1 MLGKASKSLRI
12 PQTDSSARSF
22 IRSTGQ
28 GAECLT
34 CRVHKR
40 IAIVNRGEAAVR
52 LIHAVAEL
60 AEAIDDGEQKPVTI
74 ALHTAAE
81 QHAMFVRLADEA
93 VEIST
98 ADGANPYLD
107 YDAIVRGLNAARADA
122 AWVGWGF
129 VAEHPEFADRCAQ
142 EGVTFIGPSGDVM
155 RQLGDKIGAKRLAEA
170 NDVPVA
176 AWSNGPVADVAAAA
190 VHAEAIGYPLMIKA
204 TAGGGGRGIRM
215 VERAEELDDA
225 FERASGEAERS
236 FGDATVFMERVVRGA
251 RHVEVQIVADTHGN
265 AWALGVRD
273 CSLQR
278 RNQKVI
284 EESTSSALSAE
295 QNTELGAAAVR
306 LAKAAG
312 YTNVGTVEFLYQ
324 PDDESFAFLEV
335 NTRLQV
341 EHPVTELTTG
351 FDLVKMQLQMAAGWE
366 LDGDPPAPTGHAIEA
381 RLNAEDPDRGFTPA
395 PGPID
400 LLRFPSG
407 PGIRVDT
414 GVAEGDTIPPDY
426 DSMIAKI
433 IAWAP
438 TRAEALARLRR
449 AIGQTTVVI
458 GGAATNKSFLLDIL
472 NRPEVADGAFDTQWL
487 DRLTAD
493 GPQSPAHS
501 EIALVAA
508 AIDAW
513 ETEAANNQRAFY
525 ASAGRG
531 RPKADAPPERKFE
544 CRYRGENYGL
554 AVARVSP
561 RQYIVTLDGHTV
573 HAIADRI
580 GRSGMHVWIGGG
592 SSAADVGHRYRV
604 TATVDGTDHIIEVDG
619 VTHRVSR
626 DDGGLLRAPAP
637 ALVVAV
643 AVSVG
648 DQVTKGS
655 PLVVLESMKVE
666 TPVLAPF
673 DATVA
678 DVAVSA
684 NVQVDAAAPL
694 VRLEPLASADEG
706 AAPSGR
712 RVGFGELGPAD
723 ADEHESR
730 QQLLDLLA
738 SMRWH
743 VLGFDLGSHG
753 LRSPS
758 AIAATYDELRS
769 DVEIDD
775 EIVNAELAILNAFAD
790 IATLSRNRPAD
801 AQSEVDA
808 HSPQEYF
815 HRYLRSLDVETEGL
829 PASFRQRLVGA
840 LAHYGIGTELE
851 HTPELEQAS
860 YGLFIAQQR
869 ASDCRPLLLALLSRE
884 APEAGE
890 LSPAVTADFRRTLDN
905 VMEATE
911 LRHPIVGNMARNC
924 RYRCFDEPLI
934 EAINNEAI
942 GEVRLRLDLL
952 ADEPDQE
959 ERAAIINEL
968 ARSPQRLIR
977 LMVDKDDDGFFCE
990 RFPLV
995 EVLTRRNY
1003 QIRDLEEFRHGR
1015 FNDESLLTTSY
1026 NRDDGRRHVIA
1037 ALASAEQ
1044 VGTVFASM
1052 AAVAKKAPAE
1062 DITVLDLYVRW
1073 GELAIDADALGG
1085 VLLTTLTA
1093 VDLPPWVARV
1103 SVSGASVDGTVHH
1116 FTFRQGSDGLSEDLA
1131 IRGVHP
1137 MVAQRLQIWR
1147 LENFDLTRLPSPED
1161 THLFA
1166 GTAHANA
1173 RDRRLFAAAEI
1184 RNFTPIRD
1192 EDGRLIGLPEFER
1205 VLSSCLEGLRAARTM
1220 FTPNEAPVW
1229 NRILLYIWPVVD
1241 LSMAE
1246 IAELSELLAPLTQGL
1261 GLEDVRVQAKV
1272 QRSDGTNDEVILKIA
1287 DVAGAG
1293 VQVDLLPIPIAPLE
1307 PLDDYTRNV
1316 LSARR
1321 RGAPYPY
1328 ELIPALTRDSGTF
1341 IEYDVAADGGFEP
1354 VEREPGQNNAGIIA
1368 GLVSTPTSR
1377 YPEGMQRVAL
1387 LGDPT
1392 KSLGS
1397 ISEAE
1402 CRIILGAL
1410 DLAEL
1415 IDAPVEWFAVSAGAK
1430 VAMDSGTENMDWIS
1444 RVLRRIIEFTQ
1455 DGREIN
1461 IVVTGINVGAQPYW
1475 NAEATMLAHTKGILV
1490 MTPESAMVL
1499 TGKQALDYSGGVSAE
1514 DNFGIGGYDRIMGPN
1529 GQAQY
1534 WAADLAGACDVLFAH
1549 YEHCYV
1555 APGEQFPRPAETNDP
1570 RDRDARDSPHVVE
1583 GVDFTTVGDVWSDE
1597 TNPGRKKPFDIRA
1610 VMHAV
1615 IDNDLPPLERWAAMR
1630 DAESVVA
1637 LDAHLG
1643 GHPIA
1648 LLGIESRPMPRFG
1661 LLPADGPDQWTAGT
1675 LFPLSSKKAARAINA
1690 ASGSRPLVV
1699 LANLSGFDG
1708 SPESL
1713 RRLQLEYG
1721 AEIGR
1726 AVVNFDGPIV
1736 FCVISRYH
1744 GGAFVVF
1751 SGALNDNM
1759 QVLAVD
1765 GTHASVL
1772 GGAPAAA
1779 VVFAGE
1785 VRRRVSTDPRIT
1797 ELQAREQ
1804 SAGPVERVALR
1815 AELAELTDTVRSE
1828 KLGEVATEFDTIH
1841 SVERAMEVGSV
1852 DRIIPA
1858 AEIRPILIDAIEA
1871 GMAKAA
1877 DRAALEIG

>member
-1 MLGKASKSLRI
+1 M
-12 PQTDSSARSF
+12 
-22 IRSTGQ
+22 
-28 GAECLT
+28 
-34 CRVHKR
+34 HKR

-60 AEAIDDGEQKPVTI
+60 AEAIGDPTDRPVTI
-74 ALHTAAE
+74 ALHTADE
-81 QHAMFVRLADEA
+81 PQAMFVRLADEA
-93 VEIST
+93 VQIASD
-98 ADGANPYLD
+98 DGGNPYLD
-107 YDAIVRGLNAARADA
+107 YDAIVAGLKTARADA

-129 VAEHPEFADRCAQ
+129 VAEHADFADRCAQ
-142 EGVTFIGPSGDVM
+142 EGIAFIGPSGDVM

-176 AWSNGPVADVAAAA
+176 PWSNGPVSDLAEVRT
-190 VHAEAIGYPLMIKA
+190 HAEVIGYPLMIKA
-204 TAGGGGRGIRM
+204 AAGGGGRGIRM
-215 VERAEELDDA
+215 VEQEADLADA
-225 FERASGEAERS
+225 FERAAGEAERS
-236 FGDATVFMERVVRGA
+236 FGDPTVFMERVVRGA

-284 EESTSSALSAE
+284 EESTSSVLTDE
-295 QNTELGAAAVR
+295 QNQELGAAAVR
-306 LAKAAG
+306 LVKAAG
-312 YTNVGTVEFLYQ
+312 YSNVGTVEFLYQ
-324 PDDESFAFLEV
+324 PDEQSFSFLEV

-351 FDLVKMQLQMAAGWE
+351 LDLVKLQLQMAAGWE
-366 LDGDPPAPTGHAIEA
+366 LDGEPPVAFGHAVEA

-395 PGPID
+395 PGRID

-407 PGIRVDT
+407 PGVRVDT
-414 GVAEGDTIPPDY
+414 GVAEGDVIPPDY
-426 DSMIAKI
+426 DSMIAKV

-438 TRAEALARLRR
+438 TRAEALGRLRR
-449 AIGQTTVVI
+449 ALGQTTVVI
-458 GGAATNKSFLLDIL
+458 GAAATNKSFLLDIL
-472 NRPEVADGAFDTQWL
+472 QRPEVADGTFDTRWL

-493 GPQSPAHS
+493 GMSPSADP
-501 EIALVAA
+501 EVALVAA

-513 ETEAANNQRAFY
+513 ETEAANDRRALY

-531 RPKADAPPERKFE
+531 RPRADAPPERKLE
-544 CRYRGENYGL
+544 CRYRGETYAL

-561 RQYIVTLDGHTV
+561 RQYIVTLDGNAV
-573 HAIADRI
+573 HAIADRV
-580 GRSGMHVWIGGG
+580 GRVGMHLWVGADR
-592 SSAADVGHRYRV
+592 AAEDGHRYRI

-626 DDGGLLRAPAP
+626 DDGGVLRAPSP

-643 AVSVG
+643 TVAVG
-648 DQVTKGS
+648 DQVAKGA

-673 DATVA
+673 DAVVSE
-678 DVAVSA
+678 VAVSP

-694 VRLEPLASADEG
+694 VRLDPIAGAEPDVTPQGERVDFSGLAPAKAADSN
-706 AAPSGR
+706 PR
-712 RVGFGELGPAD
+712 RE
-723 ADEHESR
+723 
-730 QQLLDLLA
+730 LLDLLA
-738 SMRWH
+738 AMRWQ
-743 VLGFDLGSHG
+743 VLGFDPGTSG
-753 LRSPS
+753 LRSS
-758 AIAATYDELRS
+758 TEVAQAYGDLRTAVVSDE
-769 DVEIDD
+769 
-775 EIVNAELAILNAFAD
+775 EIVAAELAILNAFAD
-790 IATLSRNRPAD
+790 IATLSRNRPSG
-801 AQSEVDA
+801 AQSAVDA

-815 HRYLRSLDVETEGL
+815 HRYLRSLDCEAEGL
-829 PASFRQRLVGA
+829 PESFRTRLTEA
-840 LAHYGIGTELE
+840 LKHYGIGADLD

-860 YGLFIAQQR
+860 AGLFIAQLR
-869 ASDCRPLLLALLSRE
+869 ASDNRASVLALLARE
-884 APEAGE
+884 APAAGE
-890 LSPAVTADFRRTLDN
+890 LSPDQHVEFRRTLDN
-905 VMEATE
+905 IIEATQ
-911 LRHPIVGNMARNC
+911 LRHPIVGNAARNY
-924 RYRCFDEPLI
+924 RYRSFDEPLI
-934 EAINNEAI
+934 EAINNETV
-942 GEVRLRLDLL
+942 GEVRHQLDVL
-952 ADEPDQE
+952 ADDLEHA
-959 ERAAIINEL
+959 ERAEILDAL
-968 ARSPQRLIR
+968 AVSPQRLIR
-977 LMVDKDDDGFFCE
+977 LIVDKDDDGAFRD
-990 RFPLV
+990 RFSLV

-1003 QIRDLEEFRHGR
+1003 QIRELEEIRHGR
-1015 FNDESLLTTSY
+1015 FNERALLTTSY

-1037 ALASAEQ
+1037 GLATAKE
-1044 VGTVFASM
+1044 VGGVFKAM
-1052 AAVAKKAPAE
+1052 AAVAKKAPSE
-1062 DITVLDLYVRW
+1062 DITALDLYVQW
-1073 GELAIDADALGG
+1073 GELAIGADALGG
-1085 VLLTTLTA
+1085 TLLATLA
-1093 VDLPPWVARV
+1093 PIELPPWVSRV
-1103 SVSGASVDGTVHH
+1103 SVSGASVDGAVHH
-1116 FTFRQGSDGLSEDLA
+1116 FTFRPGPDGLLEDVA
-1131 IRGVHP
+1131 IRGLHP

-1147 LENFDLTRLPSPED
+1147 LQNFELSRLPSPED
-1161 THLFA
+1161 THLFS
-1166 GTAHANA
+1166 GTARSNA

-1184 RNFTPIRD
+1184 RRITPIRND
-1192 EDGRLIGLPEFER
+1192 DGRLIGLPEFER
-1205 VLSSCLEGLRAARTM
+1205 VLASCLEGLRAAQAT
-1220 FTPNEAPVW
+1220 FPANATPVW
-1229 NRILLYIWPVVD
+1229 NRVLLYVWPLVD
-1241 LSMAE
+1241 LTMDE
-1246 IAELSELLAPLTQGL
+1246 IAELSELLAPLTAGL
-1261 GLEDVRVQAKV
+1261 ELEDVRVQAKV
-1272 QRSDGTNDEVILKIA
+1272 RRSDGAIDEVLLKIA

-1293 VQVDLLPIPIAPLE
+1293 VQVDLLPIPVTPLE

-1328 ELIPALTRDSGTF
+1328 ELIPALTRDNGTF
-1341 IEYDVAADGGFEP
+1341 IEYDIAPDGGFEP
-1354 VEREPGQNNAGIIA
+1354 VEREPGANTAGIVA
-1368 GLVSTPTSR
+1368 GLVSTPTDR
-1377 YPEGMQRVAL
+1377 YPEGMRRVAL

-1402 CRIILGAL
+1402 CRVILGAI

-1415 IDAPVEWFAVSAGAK
+1415 IDAPIEWFAISAGAK

-1444 RVLRRIIEFTQ
+1444 RVLRRIIEVTQ
-1455 DGREIN
+1455 AGREIN

-1534 WAADLAGACDVLFAH
+1534 WAPDLAGACDVLFAH
-1549 YEHCYV
+1549 YDHCYV
-1555 APGEQFPRPAETNDP
+1555 APGERFPRVADTRDP
-1570 RDRDARDSPHVVE
+1570 RDRDAREALHD
-1583 GVDFTTVGDVWSDE
+1583 VDGLDFDTVGDVWSDA

-1615 IDNDLPPLERWAAMR
+1615 IDSDLEPLERWAAMR

-1661 LLPADGPDQWTAGT
+1661 LLPADGPDHWTAGT
-1675 LFPLSSKKAARAINA
+1675 LFPLSSKKAARAISA

-1759 QVLAVD
+1759 QVLAVE

-1785 VRRRVSTDPRIT
+1785 VRRRVADDARIV
-1797 ELQAREQ
+1797 ELRRRVR
-1804 SAGPVERVALR
+1804 SAAPDERATLR
-1815 AELAELTDTVRSE
+1815 GELAQLNDVVRSE
-1828 KLGEVATEFDTIH
+1828 KLGEVANEFDAVH
-1841 SVERAMEVGSV
+1841 SVERARDVGSV
-1852 DRIIPA
+1852 HAIIPA
-1858 AEIRPILIDAIEA
+1858 ARIRPLLIEAVEA
-1871 GMAKAA
+1871 GMAKAVA
-1877 DRAALEIG
+1877 DHASLAD